1 MKIDI
6 GPLEAFYIVGA
17 IVLLIIAIIAYPT
30 MRKKTAARA
39 CLSLLAWQVPMV
51 FLL

>member
-17 IVLLIIAIIAYPT
+17 IVLLIIVIVAYPT
-30 MRKKTAARA
+30 LKRKNRH
-39 CLSLLAWQVPMV
+39 
-51 FLL
+51 